1 MYIVEIV
8 RQNAELHAT
17 MIQIRTWVKDHRV
30 AIGSVELAFL
40 RDREIR
46 FRLQCQNASDA
57 SAIARF
63 LTARY
68 LPNATSRM
76 RWLPK
81 NLRFV
86 W

>member
-17 MIQIRTWVKDHRV
+17 MIQIRTWVRDHRV

-63 LTARY
+63 FDVEMFAERDVPDALA
-68 LPNATSRM
+68 A
-76 RWLPK
+76 
-81 NLRFV
+81 
-86 W
+86 

>member
-17 MIQIRTWVKDHRV
+17 MIQIRTWVRDHRV

-63 LTARY
+63 FDVEMFAECDVPDALA
-68 LPNATSRM
+68 A
-76 RWLPK
+76 
-81 NLRFV
+81 
-86 W
+86 

>member
-17 MIQIRTWVKDHRV
+17 MIQIRTWVRDHRV

-63 LTARY
+63 FDVEMFAERDVSDALA
-68 LPNATSRM
+68 A
-76 RWLPK
+76 
-81 NLRFV
+81 
-86 W
+86 